1 MIIAIDGPAGSGKS
15 SLSRELA
22 KKSDFTYLDTGAM
35 YRALTL
41 LCLERGIDPRDED
54 VVERVAQHLD
64 ISFADAPKGTEQNAE
79 GASETGQ
86 RVFANGQEVTD
97 AIRTAEVDEN
107 VSLVALHPNIRKIM
121 VEKQRAF
128 AKGANIIA
136 EGRDI
141 GTVVFPQAEVKVFLS
156 ADAKARATRRTI
168 EREGGDPTA
177 PGAAVKDKAFFE
189 KTYADI
195 LKRDKIDE
203 ERCAS
208 PLKPALDAKLL
219 DTTHLTLAQAVDTV
233 LKWAEAARA
242 QAAQ

>member
-128 AKGANIIA
+128 AKGAKIKFP
-136 EGRDI
+136 RPHR
-141 GTVVFPQAEVKVFLS
+141 VFYKTAGLLTFESLGDFDKKEQLEVM
-156 ADAKARATRRTI
+156 
-168 EREGGDPTA
+168 
-177 PGAAVKDKAFFE
+177 E
-189 KTYADI
+189 KTAMDI
-195 LKRDKIDE
+195 VYKLRKELWE
-203 ERCAS
+203 EF
-208 PLKPALDAKLL
+208 PN
-219 DTTHLTLAQAVDTV
+219 V
-233 LKWAEAARA
+233 E
-242 QAAQ
+242 